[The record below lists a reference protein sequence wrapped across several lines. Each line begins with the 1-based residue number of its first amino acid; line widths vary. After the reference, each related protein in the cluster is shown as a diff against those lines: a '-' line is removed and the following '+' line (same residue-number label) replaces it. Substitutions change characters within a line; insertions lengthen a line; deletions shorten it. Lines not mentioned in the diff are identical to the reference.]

1 MSVSKIST
9 EPKPVTPLVFMEK
22 DTMPEAQ
29 SRESLKERLLKKK
42 TVLSDN
48 ARIVLEKRY
57 LKKDE
62 NGKVIETPEEIP

>member
-29 SRESLKERLLKKK
+29 SRESLK
-42 TVLSDN
+42 
-48 ARIVLEKRY
+48 
-57 LKKDE
+57 
-62 NGKVIETPEEIP
+62 